1 MSRVKLTK
9 TQAKRLNE
17 SILAKATKL
26 FISPEGRGFRM
37 STADFTKIEAIV
49 KKNLKKLK

>member
-1 MSRVKLTK
+1 MVKMTK
-9 TQAKRLNE
+9 TQARRLNE

-26 FISPEGRGFRM
+26 FISPEGRGWRM